1 MLKDKLK
8 DRNVILASQ
17 SPRRQMLLKGLEI
30 PFEVKVKDYDEE
42 FPDDLKFAEVA
53 RYLAVLKASAIAMD
67 LEEKDILITS
77 DTTVCLGDDIL
88 NKPESRSEAISML
101 QQLRNNTHSVVTAVA
116 LTSTEKQEVFHD
128 ETEVTFGHVTDEE
141 IEHYVDQYQPF
152 DKAGS
157 YGAQDF
163 LGYIAITGMNGSYYN
178 VMGFPLHLVYR
189 KLMEF

>member
-1 MLKDKLK
+1 
-8 DRNVILASQ
+8 
-17 SPRRQMLLKGLEI
+17 MLLKGLEI